1 MKIFRKMLLA
11 LLVLAALRVPCF
23 AQEAFHGAYL
33 QGFPDGSI
41 RPEKQVTR
49 AELAEILNRILGRT
63 DDKPGCEA
71 GAHRGKRVSG
81 RRAQSLG
88 I

>member
-1 MKIFRKMLLA
+1 MKFFRKLLLA
-11 LLVLAALRVPCF
+11 FLLLAALRVPCF

-49 AELAEILNRILGRT
+49 AELAEILNRILGR
-63 DDKPGCEA
+63 KPE
-71 GAHRGKRVSG
+71 GAHVGKRVPG
-81 RRAQSLG
+81 RRVRALG
-88 I
+88 V